1 MSCYTWTRRW
11 WATVLQRQVWHVRSV
26 VVVVVH
32 WHCCQLAAES
42 RAGLL
47 QLQVLIDELV
57 LFEIRIPTG
66 LDIMLNILL
75 NGRYLMM
82 TETIAQ
88 LKTMDVACMA
98 LLWRPKR
105 LYISGLNTFLFWPSS
120 EDGNYTVSWL
130 PKLQRVSYRISKFIK
145 RCSQ

>member
-1 MSCYTWTRRW
+1 
-11 WATVLQRQVWHVRSV
+11 V

-32 WHCCQLAAES
+32 RHCCQLAAES

-57 LFEIRIPTG
+57 LFEIRITTG

-98 LLWRPKR
+98 LL
-105 LYISGLNTFLFWPSS
+105 
-120 EDGNYTVSWL
+120 
-130 PKLQRVSYRISKFIK
+130 
-145 RCSQ
+145 